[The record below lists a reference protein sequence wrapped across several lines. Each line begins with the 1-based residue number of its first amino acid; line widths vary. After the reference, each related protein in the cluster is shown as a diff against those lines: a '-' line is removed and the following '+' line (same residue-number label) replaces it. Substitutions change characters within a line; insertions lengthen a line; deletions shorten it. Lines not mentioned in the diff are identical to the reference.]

1 MATVEEIAKAK
12 ALTLQNG
19 KFINELVAGFAKDH
33 GIESENLNYQISN
46 MTMIN
51 NQQFDS
57 FVDNNVVSNA
67 ELEQTD
73 KVEQSQSVGKFE
85 NSQQEINEI
94 NLNQLNVS
102 EPDNVDEHV
111 SESENKNEFTGETTI
126 NEVGESIRPQNA
138 DAKNENENS
147 NEFVGETAINEFGEI
162 VRPENGGTSANLNS
176 GLNENIPV
184 FTPPEQ
190 PSVENSNSA
199 VAKQSDEQQS
209 QDLESKETAGFG
221 KANFDKVDSIQSTKT
236 GSDLNQHI
244 VSGASLEDEIK
255 AIKEANPDLFQK
267 EPDIVIEKF
276 DEELPENKNENS
288 NENAGETF
296 INEFGEIVRPQNGG
310 TSATLN
316 SGLNENIPVFIPP
329 ERKEDLEHQVDKSDE
344 PDITVGSYIR
354 DNIKQELLGKKRQD
368 EDELGKGK

>member
-33 GIESENLNYQISN
+33 GIENENLNYQISN
-46 MTMIN
+46 MTIIN

-73 KVEQSQSVGKFE
+73 KVEQLQEVSKIEKIQQQVDE
-85 NSQQEINEI
+85 N
-94 NLNQLNVS
+94 NLNQINVG

-126 NEVGESIRPQNA
+126 NEVGESIRPQN
-138 DAKNENENS
+138 
-147 NEFVGETAINEFGEI
+147 
-162 VRPENGGTSANLNS
+162 GGTFANLNY

-236 GSDLNQHI
+236 RSDLNQHI

-267 EPDIVIEKF
+267 EPEIVIEKF

-288 NENAGETF
+288 NENVGETA
-296 INEFGEIVRPQNGG
+296 INEFGEIVRPQNSG
-310 TSATLN
+310 TFANSN
-316 SGLNENIPVFIPP
+316 SGLNENIPVFTPP
-329 ERKEDLEHQVDKSDE
+329 EKNEDLEHQVDKSDE
-344 PDITVGSYIR
+344 
-354 DNIKQELLGKKRQD
+354 
-368 EDELGKGK
+368 

>member
-33 GIESENLNYQISN
+33 GIENENLNYQISN

-73 KVEQSQSVGKFE
+73 KVEQLQEVGKIEKIQQQVDE
-85 NSQQEINEI
+85 N
-94 NLNQLNVS
+94 NLNQINVG

-147 NEFVGETAINEFGEI
+147 NEFVGET
-162 VRPENGGTSANLNS
+162 T
-176 GLNENIPV
+176 
-184 FTPPEQ
+184 
-190 PSVENSNSA
+190 
-199 VAKQSDEQQS
+199 
-209 QDLESKETAGFG
+209 
-221 KANFDKVDSIQSTKT
+221 
-236 GSDLNQHI
+236 
-244 VSGASLEDEIK
+244 
-255 AIKEANPDLFQK
+255 
-267 EPDIVIEKF
+267 
-276 DEELPENKNENS
+276 
-288 NENAGETF
+288 

>member
-33 GIESENLNYQISN
+33 GIENENLNYQISN

-73 KVEQSQSVGKFE
+73 KVEQLQEVGKIEKIQQQVDE
-85 NSQQEINEI
+85 N
-94 NLNQLNVS
+94 NLNQINVG

-126 NEVGESIRPQNA
+126 NEFGESIRPQNA
-138 DAKNENENS
+138 DAKNKNENS
-147 NEFVGETAINEFGEI
+147 NENVGEAFINEFGEI
-162 VRPENGGTSANLNS
+162 VRPQNGGTSANLNS

-184 FTPPEQ
+184 FTTPEQ
-190 PSVENSNSA
+190 SSVENSNSA
-199 VAKQSDEQQS
+199 VAKQSDKQQS

-221 KANFDKVDSIQSTKT
+221 KTDFDKVDSIQSTKT

-288 NENAGETF
+288 NEFVGETTF
-296 INEFGEIVRPQNGG
+296 NEFGEIVRPQNGG

-316 SGLNENIPVFIPP
+316 SGLNENIPVFTPP
-329 ERKEDLEHQVDKSDE
+329 EKNEDLEHQVDKSDE
-344 PDITVGSYIR
+344 PDITVGSYIK
-354 DNIKQELLGKKRQD
+354 DNIKQELLGKKKQD

>member
-33 GIESENLNYQISN
+33 GIENENLNYQISN

-73 KVEQSQSVGKFE
+73 KVEQLQEVGKIEKIQQQVDE
-85 NSQQEINEI
+85 N
-94 NLNQLNVS
+94 NLNQINVG

-126 NEVGESIRPQNA
+126 NEFGESIRPQNA

-147 NEFVGETAINEFGEI
+147 NEFVGETTINEFGEI
-162 VRPENGGTSANLNS
+162 VRPQNGGTSATLNS
-176 GLNENIPV
+176 GLNENISV

-221 KANFDKVDSIQSTKT
+221 KTDFDKVDSIQSTKT
-236 GSDLNQHI
+236 RSDLNQHI

-310 TSATLN
+310 TSANSN
-316 SGLNENIPVFIPP
+316 SGLNENIPVFTPP
-329 ERKEDLEHQVDKSDE
+329 EKNEDLEHQVDKSDE
-344 PDITVGSYIR
+344 PDITVGSYIK
-354 DNIKQELLGKKRQD
+354 DNIKQELFGKKKQD

>member
-33 GIESENLNYQISN
+33 GIENENLNYQISN

-67 ELEQTD
+67 ELEQAD
-73 KVEQSQSVGKFE
+73 KLEQLQEVGKIEKIQQQVDE
-85 NSQQEINEI
+85 N
-94 NLNQLNVS
+94 NLNQINVG

>member
-33 GIESENLNYQISN
+33 GIENENLNYQISN

-102 EPDNVDEHV
+102 EPGNVDEHV
-111 SESENKNEFTGETTI
+111 SESENKNVFAVETTI
-126 NEVGESIRPQNA
+126 NEFGESIRPQNA

-147 NEFVGETAINEFGEI
+147 NEFVGET
-162 VRPENGGTSANLNS
+162 T
-176 GLNENIPV
+176 
-184 FTPPEQ
+184 
-190 PSVENSNSA
+190 
-199 VAKQSDEQQS
+199 
-209 QDLESKETAGFG
+209 
-221 KANFDKVDSIQSTKT
+221 
-236 GSDLNQHI
+236 
-244 VSGASLEDEIK
+244 
-255 AIKEANPDLFQK
+255 
-267 EPDIVIEKF
+267 
-276 DEELPENKNENS
+276 
-288 NENAGETF
+288 

-316 SGLNENIPVFIPP
+316 SGLNENIPVFTPP
-329 ERKEDLEHQVDKSDE
+329 EQPSVENSNFAVAKQSDKQQSQDLESKETAGFGKTDFDKVDSIQSTKTRSDLNQH
-344 PDITVGSYIR
+344 IVSGAS
-354 DNIKQELLGKKRQD
+354 L
-368 EDELGKGK
+368 EDEIQAI